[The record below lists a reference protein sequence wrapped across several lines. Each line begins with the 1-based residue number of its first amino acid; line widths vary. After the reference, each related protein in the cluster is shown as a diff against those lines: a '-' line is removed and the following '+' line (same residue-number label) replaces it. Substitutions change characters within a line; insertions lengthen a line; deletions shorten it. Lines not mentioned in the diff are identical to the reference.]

1 MFSSGPQAL
10 TRTDYTVAWLT
21 ALPIER
27 AAAEAALDA
36 RHPDLERRQHDSNLY
51 VLGRID
57 KHNVVITSL
66 PTGDIGTNSAA
77 FVAAQMMSS
86 FPSIGIR
93 LMVGIGG
100 GVPLPKDVRLG
111 DVVISVPGKQNRGV
125 VQYDFGKVEAEGKL
139 KQRRILNG
147 PPPLLL
153 NAITSLKTSNS
164 LQDELQDYL
173 SKMTQIDRRFAYPAA
188 QNDKLFDASY
198 DHVGPQ
204 NSCDKCDI
212 SHVIERR
219 ERASPFIHYGGI
231 ASGNQFIK
239 HAGTRDRLAKEHNVL
254 CFEMEAAGLMNNF
267 PCLVIRGISDYA
279 DSHKNDLWRNYA
291 AATSAA
297 YAKAVLYSI
306 PPEEVVPIQDPK
318 MYVWFWGCY

>member
-111 DVVISVPGKQNRGV
+111 DVVISVPGKTEVSYNMIS
-125 VQYDFGKVEAEGKL
+125 GKS
-139 KQRRILNG
+139 R
-147 PPPLLL
+147 
-153 NAITSLKTSNS
+153 
-164 LQDELQDYL
+164 
-173 SKMTQIDRRFAYPAA
+173 
-188 QNDKLFDASY
+188 
-198 DHVGPQ
+198 
-204 NSCDKCDI
+204 
-212 SHVIERR
+212 RR
-219 ERASPFIHYGGI
+219 ES
-231 ASGNQFIK
+231 
-239 HAGTRDRLAKEHNVL
+239 
-254 CFEMEAAGLMNNF
+254 
-267 PCLVIRGISDYA
+267 
-279 DSHKNDLWRNYA
+279 
-291 AATSAA
+291 
-297 YAKAVLYSI
+297 
-306 PPEEVVPIQDPK
+306 
-318 MYVWFWGCY
+318 